1 MCVGRVCKRHVK
13 YGGGKWTFKKICF
26 SIFFFFLKKENQI
39 AICLANLVCVHV
51 RGTASGRGCHA
62 MRQNQDGLLGRGLSG
77 LQEEQGPWGA
87 PLGPETSASAGEG
100 RKPTSLRGELERN
113 TSDRL

>member
-1 MCVGRVCKRHVK
+1 
-13 YGGGKWTFKKICF
+13 
-26 SIFFFFLKKENQI
+26 
-39 AICLANLVCVHV
+39 
-51 RGTASGRGCHA
+51 

-113 TSDRL
+113 TSDGL

>member
-1 MCVGRVCKRHVK
+1 
-13 YGGGKWTFKKICF
+13 
-26 SIFFFFLKKENQI
+26 
-39 AICLANLVCVHV
+39 
-51 RGTASGRGCHA
+51 

>member
-1 MCVGRVCKRHVK
+1 MVGAS
-13 YGGGKWTFKKICF
+13 GLLKKF
-26 SIFFFFLKKENQI
+26 VFPFFFFFFLKKENQI

-100 RKPTSLRGELERN
+100 RKPTSLQGELERN
-113 TSDRL
+113 TSDGL